1 MKIIQILPG
10 FEEGGVERHVLWL
23 SNELAARGHHI
34 LVVSSGGKLEKQLA
48 PAVKH
53 WKLPV
58 HLKNPVTASWCAARI
73 AARAKKEG
81 WELLHAH
88 SRVPDWIAWWG
99 STMAKR
105 PWVVT
110 AHGMYSKNAG
120 LIPLKHADGAICVS
134 QTVRE
139 HLRGFL
145 PESVFVVRNG
155 IPEPKKKWKG
165 PEGKKY
171 RFLFIGRLT
180 RVKGIDFL
188 IDVFTRIEADEWT
201 LDILGDGPLRGE
213 LENKVKGHGLQ
224 GKIRFHGFVD
234 DTEHWLASCSALL
247 FPSRSEGN
255 PLTLAQAIMM
265 GVPCVMSDIPQARE
279 TGGEGGLF
287 IGLEKPLEWVGFLE
301 SMIAGETKVP
311 VIPCCHLSTVREMAE
326 ETERVYVLR
335 GPSGG

>member
-58 HLKNPVTASWCAARI
+58 HLKNPVTASWCAAKI

-134 QTVRE
+134 QMVRE

-265 GVPCVMSDIPQARE
+265 GVPCMMSDIPE
-279 TGGEGGLF
+279 
-287 IGLEKPLEWVGFLE
+287 
-301 SMIAGETKVP
+301 
-311 VIPCCHLSTVREMAE
+311 VRELALGKGKLLDSGDTGTWVKAIDSFLKTPEQMRTVAENKVTTCKDMALE
-326 ETERVYVLR
+326 IQRVYQKVVR
-335 GPSGG
+335 K